1 MFLQHDFIKLNLSI
15 YLVLSMPYDHLSQQ
29 PRLAHELLIAL
40 GNYGGDFVR
49 VQQTLANA
57 VSCAGVGLHS
67 GQPVNLMLRPAP
79 PDTGVVFVNRNGK
92 NGASLAA
99 SVEHL
104 VPTELCTAI
113 SGNGFQVKTI
123 EHILAALAGLDIDNV
138 YVEVDAGEAPVMDGS
153 AAHFVRLIRSAGI
166 LRQSRRQPYLKITRP
181 LEVVDGARRVRIEPS
196 STTKITYSIH
206 YNHPLIQTQ
215 TYFYEHSVHAFE
227 REIADARTFGFL
239 QEVEALWARGLGQG
253 GSLDNTI
260 ILSQDGILNESGL
273 RFVNEFVR
281 HKVLDLIG
289 DFSLLGVPFIGHL
302 IAERSGHSMHTRLVQ
317 QILNHPDS
325 WVLLN
330 TDQPVPASEPR
341 SAMAAPRSASLVALQ
356 AS

>member
-1 MFLQHDFIKLNLSI
+1 M
-15 YLVLSMPYDHLSQQ
+15 
-29 PRLAHELLIAL
+29 RA
-40 GNYGGDFVR
+40 
-49 VQQTLANA
+49 QQTLAKA

-67 GQPVNLMLRPAP
+67 GQPVTLTIKPAP
-79 PDTGVVFVNRNGK
+79 TNTGVVFINRNGK

-99 SVEHL
+99 SIKHV

-123 EHILAALAGLDIDNV
+123 EHVLSALAGLDVDNV
-138 YVEVDAGEAPVMDGS
+138 YVELDAGEAPVMDGS
-153 AAHFVRLIRSAGI
+153 AAHFVRLI
-166 LRQSRRQPYLKITRP
+166 QSVGVVSQNRRQPYLKVTRP
-181 LEVVDGARRVRIEPS
+181 IEVVDGTRRVRIEPS

-206 YNHPLIQTQ
+206 YDHPLIQTQ
-215 TYFYEHSVHAFE
+215 TYIYEHSAHAFE

-253 GSLDNTI
+253 GNLDNTI
-260 ILSQDGILNESGL
+260 VLSHDGILNESGL
-273 RFVNEFVR
+273 RFANEFVR
-281 HKVLDLIG
+281 HKILDLIG

-302 IAERSGHSMHTRLVQ
+302 IAERSGHAIHTRLVQ

-330 TDQPVPASEPR
+330 ADEAVVSSEPR
-341 SAMAAPRSASLVALQ
+341 SAMAASRPASLVALQ

>member
-1 MFLQHDFIKLNLSI
+1 
-15 YLVLSMPYDHLSQQ
+15 
-29 PRLAHELLIAL
+29 
-40 GNYGGDFVR
+40 
-49 VQQTLANA
+49 
-57 VSCAGVGLHS
+57 
-67 GQPVNLMLRPAP
+67 
-79 PDTGVVFVNRNGK
+79 
-92 NGASLAA
+92 
-99 SVEHL
+99 VEHV

-153 AAHFVRLIRSAGI
+153 AAHFVRLIRSAGTVT
-166 LRQSRRQPYLKITRP
+166 QNRRQPYLKITRP
-181 LEVVDGARRVRIEPS
+181 LEVVDGTRRVRIEPS

-215 TYFYEHSVHAFE
+215 TYFYEHSAHAFE

-253 GSLDNTI
+253 GNLDNTI
-260 ILSQDGILNESGL
+260 VLSQDSILNESGL
-273 RFVNEFVR
+273 RFADEFVR
-281 HKVLDLIG
+281 HKILDLVG
-289 DFSLLGVPFIGHL
+289 DFSLLGAPFIGHL
-302 IAERSGHSMHTRLVQ
+302 MHTRLVQ

-330 TDQPVPASEPR
+330 ADETVAASEPR
-341 SAMAAPRSASLVALQ
+341 SAKAAPRSASLVALQ
-356 AS
+356 VS

>member
-1 MFLQHDFIKLNLSI
+1 M
-15 YLVLSMPYDHLSQQ
+15 
-29 PRLAHELLIAL
+29 
-40 GNYGGDFVR
+40 
-49 VQQTLANA
+49 
-57 VSCAGVGLHS
+57 
-67 GQPVNLMLRPAP
+67 
-79 PDTGVVFVNRNGK
+79 
-92 NGASLAA
+92 A

-138 YVEVDAGEAPVMDGS
+138 YVEVDAGEVPVMDGS
-153 AAHFVRLIRSAGI
+153 AAHFVHLIHSAGI
-166 LRQSRRQPYLKITRP
+166 VPQSRRQPYLKITQP
-181 LEVVDGARRVRIEPS
+181 LEVVDGARQVRIEPS

-206 YNHPLIQTQ
+206 YNHPLIQAQ
-215 TYFYEHSVHAFE
+215 TYAYEHSAYAFE

-253 GSLDNTI
+253 GNLDNTI
-260 ILSQDGILNESGL
+260 VLSQDGILNESGL
-273 RFVNEFVR
+273 RFANEFVR
-281 HKVLDLIG
+281 HKILDLIG

-302 IAERSGHSMHTRLVQ
+302 IAERSGHAIHTRLVQ
-317 QILNHPDS
+317 QILTHPDS

-330 TDQPVPASEPR
+330 ADETVAASEPR
-341 SAMAAPRSASLVALQ
+341 SAKAASRSASLVALQ

>member
-1 MFLQHDFIKLNLSI
+1 M
-15 YLVLSMPYDHLSQQ
+15 
-29 PRLAHELLIAL
+29 RA
-40 GNYGGDFVR
+40 
-49 VQQTLANA
+49 QQTLANA
-57 VSCAGVGLHS
+57 VSCAGIGLHS
-67 GQPVNLMLRPAP
+67 GQPVTLTLKPAP
-79 PDTGVVFVNRNGK
+79 TNTGVVFINPNGK
-92 NGASLAA
+92 DGASLAA

-166 LRQSRRQPYLKITRP
+166 VTQSRRQPYLKITRP
-181 LEVVDGARRVRIEPS
+181 LEVVDGDRRVRIEPS
-196 STTKITYSIH
+196 STTKVTYSIH

-215 TYFYEHSVHAFE
+215 TYFYEHSAHAFE

-253 GSLDNTI
+253 GNLDNTI
-260 ILSQDGILNESGL
+260 VLSQDGILNESGL
-273 RFVNEFVR
+273 RFADEFVR
-281 HKVLDLIG
+281 HKILDLIG

-302 IAERSGHSMHTRLVQ
+302 IAERSGHAIHTRLVH

-330 TDQPVPASEPR
+330 ADETVAASESR
-341 SAMAAPRSASLVALQ
+341 SAKAAPRSASRVALQ
-356 AS
+356 VS